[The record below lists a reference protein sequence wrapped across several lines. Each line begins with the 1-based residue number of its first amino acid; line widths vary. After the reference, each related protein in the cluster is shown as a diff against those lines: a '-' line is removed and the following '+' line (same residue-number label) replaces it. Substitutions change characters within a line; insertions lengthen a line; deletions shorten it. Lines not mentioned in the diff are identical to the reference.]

1 MVVNPRNKTEIFLAK
16 KPLDTESQLDT
27 GLRRQLDAGR
37 ESPLEAELRRQLMA
51 FFGWPF
57 LGQTQP
63 KIAGNPGQPQPDPP
77 PTAEVFVYD
86 VTGAVARHVEDE
98 SLKLWIYTGGRA
110 NQDFRMTLI
119 GGLQKLVPDGSIL
132 IMTRE
137 PITGFDYRIELYP
150 PGHPSHSALLSECDR
165 ELPGGRRYGWR
176 DT

>member
-1 MVVNPRNKTEIFLAK
+1 MVPSSAIAPIHGALLMVVNPRNKTEIFLAK
-16 KPLDTESQLDT
+16 KPLDD
-27 GLRRQLDAGR
+27 D
-37 ESPLEAELRRQLMA
+37 PA